1 MKPHAQ
7 AFHMAYQSAVSW
19 DVTDAAPVGGTI
31 NDMENRSSVNN
42 SGTAAAKPGH
52 DREQSVKPQTV
63 KV

>member
-1 MKPHAQ
+1 
-7 AFHMAYQSAVSW
+7 MAYQSAVSW